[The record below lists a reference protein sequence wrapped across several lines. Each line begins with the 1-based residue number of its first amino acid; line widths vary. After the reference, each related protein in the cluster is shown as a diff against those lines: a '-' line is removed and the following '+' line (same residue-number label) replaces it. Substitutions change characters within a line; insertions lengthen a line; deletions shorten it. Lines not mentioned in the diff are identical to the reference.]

1 MGRGVNEITRRA
13 LLYYFMTEKT
23 DEEIAILVQEGDI
36 QSFGSLIERYE
47 RKILRFGKRFLSD
60 EEDIQDIVQEI
71 FIKVYANMQNF
82 DASQRFSPWIYRIA
96 HNEFVN
102 AVKKKNREKIYFFDF
117 DVDTIFPQTAVQ
129 ETTDEEINKQDIRQ
143 TLDNCLGKLDVKYR
157 EPLILYYFEDMSYK
171 DIASILQ
178 IPISTV
184 GVRLQRGKIMLKKII
199 KQLGEIL

>member
-171 DIASILQ
+171 DIAGILQ